1 MAGPLA
7 SDSVLVPASLVGGFD
22 ETSPDFGDHHSI
34 CSTCSS
40 SSGNNKPLALTTTW
54 MPASMSMSMSTIAA
68 SEQTWAA
75 GLEALPW
82 EAQTN
87 VPKRLRT
94 LTKAMTELGSKMGR
108 RRDTIYVDAP
118 PSLVNITI
126 VRGTSLRE
134 DVRQQRKDELGQKAV
149 RAAGS
154 VLALAA
160 WYVGEGVVN
169 VLCRA

>member
-1 MAGPLA
+1 
-7 SDSVLVPASLVGGFD
+7 
-22 ETSPDFGDHHSI
+22 
-34 CSTCSS
+34 
-40 SSGNNKPLALTTTW
+40 

-134 DVRQQRKDELGQKAV
+134 DVRQQRKDELSQKAV

-160 WYVGEGVVN
+160 WYSGRGCRECAVSRVKHIMLNNNPFVVECA
-169 VLCRA
+169 LCTVNEP